1 MIEIGIICNSV
12 EQAQQVT
19 DDIKNYIHV
28 PPHLNSKIVHVFK
41 FPLMSI
47 TILPTAMYA
56 RGYKFHAL
64 FCSKECL
71 DNIDDEIYQ
80 GVLRPC
86 GGGVVRKL
94 REFMWEINKNYE

>member
-1 MIEIGIICNSV
+1 MVEIGIVCNSV

-19 DDIKNYIHV
+19 NDIKEYIHI
-28 PPHLNSKIVHVFK
+28 PPHFNSKVVHIFK
-41 FPLMSI
+41 FPLMNI
-47 TILPTAMYA
+47 TILPTAMQV

-80 GVLRPC
+80 AVLRPC
-86 GGGVVRKL
+86 GCGVVRKL
-94 REFMWEINKNYE
+94 RELMWEINKDYE